1 MHTKDCFVS
10 EYASKYRPTEESGH
24 TLEVNATNLNCYLKC
39 GFPDSPGLISPTL
52 TKFGHTK
59 IANNMF
65 PDSEAAAVDLNVKN
79 RVKKSALQYNHWLR
93 QKNVEIKKNMD
104 FKKKW
109 LNLKNFNAHDFVNNN
124 RTAKAAG
131 DAVVSLN
138 QETMGGLDNG
148 SRHKSV
154 LEKSHGSNGGICIK
168 NSTPIG
174 GKLNLLL
181 RPQSGLPQKSQTSKQ
196 VTPKGYV
203 NFSLNKDSK
212 YFSSVKK
219 FMHQASKYNTFS
231 ERSTKNSKTLKI
243 FTNGGSRDK
252 C

>member
-1 MHTKDCFVS
+1 MT
-10 EYASKYRPTEESGH
+10 
-24 TLEVNATNLNCYLKC
+24 
-39 GFPDSPGLISPTL
+39 PTL
-52 TKFGHTK
+52 AKFGHTK

-65 PDSEAAAVDLNVKN
+65 PDSEAAAVDLNGKN

-104 FKKKW
+104 IKKKW

-138 QETMGGLDNG
+138 QETMAGLDNG

-154 LEKSHGSNGGICIK
+154 LEKSNGGIGGICIK
-168 NSTPIG
+168 NSTPISS
-174 GKLNLLL
+174 KLNLLL
-181 RPQSGLPQKSQTSKQ
+181 RPQSGLPQKSQTSKP

-212 YFSSVKK
+212 YFSSVAK
-219 FMHQASKYNTFS
+219 FMHQAPKYNSNTQ
-231 ERSTKNSKTLKI
+231 RSTKNSKTLKN
-243 FTNGGSRDK
+243 FTNRGSRNK